1 MQETVANAAQTQQ
14 WAFILSQLFDWVMAG
29 LAWIVPFQARVFETI
44 LQGNSF
50 WSLAGASVL
59 LVLPAAVFV
68 AGIWG
73 TMVSLYTIPFR
84 LGRSVTL
91 LQSVA
96 LAWWDALRMVWF
108 YWAGLVKF
116 AIVMVGWVW
125 GLLKLGVHLIV
136 GTIKSAITS
145 PLAVLDATS
154 RRPGVPWAAFFLLL
168 VWSAVEAT
176 IFTFT
181 LRPTMSELLA
191 DLTGYEVNGFALI
204 VILWVFL
211 AIIIAGSF
219 ACIQVLNEAI
229 KTRQVGQIVFM
240 ILVEIA
246 VALFEVLF
254 LYRELVDAMT
264 PWLAQQGIQL
274 GVFGTIGLAFFGWVG
289 VRGMTWFLFGRF
301 GAPAL
306 IGLLGR
312 QAFAVEGSVPHGTA
326 AVPDYWKGPISALK
340 AEREWFRKESR
351 ELFELASL
359 PVLQVV
365 AAGMNFLFVVFSGR
379 GHFTLPFK
387 SIDDVLA
394 ATHFPARVSGEVAR
408 GEVR

>member
-14 WAFILSQLFDWVMAG
+14 WAFILSQLFDWVLTG
-29 LAWIVPFQARVFETI
+29 LAWIVPFQARVFQTI
-44 LQGNSF
+44 LQGDSF
-50 WSLAGASVL
+50 WPLAGAAVL

-91 LQSVA
+91 MQSIA

-154 RRPGVPWAAFFLLL
+154 RRPGVPWAAFFLLI

-191 DLTGYEVNGFALI
+191 DLTGYEVNGFAL
-204 VILWVFL
+204 VVMLWVFL

-229 KTRQVGQIVFM
+229 RERQTGNIIFM

-246 VALFEVLF
+246 VAMFEVLF

-274 GVFGTIGLAFFGWVG
+274 GVIGTIGLAFFGWVG

-306 IGLLGR
+306 IAVLGR
-312 QAFAVEGSVPHGTA
+312 QPLSVEGPGGHGA
-326 AVPDYWKGPISALK
+326 APQLTDYWKGPIAALK

-351 ELFELASL
+351 ELFELVSL
-359 PVLQVV
+359 PVLQAV
-365 AAGMNFLFVVFSGR
+365 ASGLNFLFVVFTGR
-379 GHFTLPFK
+379 PHFTLPFK

-394 ATHFPARVSGEVAR
+394 ATHFPARVTGEVAR
-408 GEVR
+408 

>member
-1 MQETVANAAQTQQ
+1 MQETVATGAQTQQ
-14 WAFILSQLFDWVMAG
+14 WAFILSQLFDWVMTG
-29 LAWIVPFQARVFETI
+29 LAWIVPFQARVFGFV
-44 LQGNSF
+44 LKGDSF
-50 WSLAGASVL
+50 LSLAGVSVL
-59 LVLPAAVFV
+59 LLLPAAAFI
-68 AGIWG
+68 AGVWG
-73 TMVSLYTIPFR
+73 TMVALYTIPFR

-116 AIVMVGWVW
+116 LLVLVGWIW
-125 GLLKLGVHLIV
+125 GLLKLSVQLV
-136 GTIKSAITS
+136 WGTLKGAITS
-145 PLAVLDATS
+145 PLAMLDATS
-154 RRPGVPWAAFFLLL
+154 RRPGVPWAAFVMLI

-181 LRPTMSELLA
+181 LRPTISELLA
-191 DLTGYEVNGFALI
+191 DLTGYEVNAFAL
-204 VILWVFL
+204 VLLLWIFL

-219 ACIQVLNEAI
+219 ACIQVLNDAV
-229 KTRQVGQIVFM
+229 KARQTGNIVFM
-240 ILVEIA
+240 IVVEIA
-246 VALFEVLF
+246 VAMFEVLF

-264 PWLAQQGIQL
+264 PWLAQQGVSL
-274 GVFGTIGLAFFGWVG
+274 GVVGTLGLAFFAWVG

-306 IGLLGR
+306 LAVLSR
-312 QAFAVEGSVPHGTA
+312 QPLHVEGAAAHGTA
-326 AVPDYWKGPISALK
+326 PAMADYWKGPITALK
-340 AEREWFRKESR
+340 AEREWFRKEGR
-351 ELFELASL
+351 ELFELVSL

-365 AAGMNFLFVVFSGR
+365 AAGLNFLFVVFTGR

-394 ATHFPARVSGEVAR
+394 ATHFPARTSAEVAR
-408 GEVR
+408 P